1 MVRIK
6 IILGSLGFIP
16 FGLFTTLPWILGEHI
31 AEFSL
36 SLLAIYGGVILSFLG
51 GMIWGWSNEF
61 LNKKVLLL
69 GVLFSLTG
77 FVIIFLAQRYL
88 LFALILNF
96 IFFPLFYLF
105 EKNNSTMFSDL
116 DYQKLRLHLTT
127 AVCGCYL
134 LSFLNFL

>member
-1 MVRIK
+1 MKNDNTWSKLKKINSIRVRINDHK
-6 IILGSLGFIP
+6 LVNVRMS
-16 FGLFTTLPWILGEHI
+16 
-31 AEFSL
+31 
-36 SLLAIYGGVILSFLG
+36 
-51 GMIWGWSNEF
+51 

-105 EKNNSTMFSDL
+105 EKNNSIMFSDL
-116 DYQKLRLHLTT
+116 DYQKLRLRLTT